1 MINSSL
7 AGRSVNP
14 EPALQGQSVS
24 PTALLSAVNDQ
35 SDMIDSL
42 CAAMSN
48 ASTVVADID
57 LRVGAVIH
65 P

>member
-1 MINSSL
+1 M
-7 AGRSVNP
+7 
-14 EPALQGQSVS
+14 S
-24 PTALLSAVNDQ
+24 PTALMSAVNDQ

-42 CAAMSN
+42 CPAYKSN